1 MDGLFFEINFWD
13 FRKID
18 WNFAIFLWYI
28 NIFSREGLM
37 EVCDNFVQS
46 LDKKIEKYLENIY
59 KWEQLI
65 KL

>member
-37 EVCDNFVQS
+37 EVCGNFVQS

-65 KL
+65 EL

>member
-37 EVCDNFVQS
+37 EVCSNFVQS

-65 KL
+65 EL

>member
-37 EVCDNFVQS
+37 EVCGNFVQS